1 MNRGVHVELE
11 MKNALN
17 VVRQVSETSS
27 ENKVN
32 NKKNNEKSATMDLH
46 LNEEKILLNEKQ
58 KPRKKSSGKSQESSI
73 SLEMS
78 DTIVAAH
85 DNRK

>member
-1 MNRGVHVELE
+1 MKRGVYVELE

-27 ENKVN
+27 ENKV

-85 DNRK
+85 DKRK

>member
-1 MNRGVHVELE
+1 MKRGVYVELE

-85 DNRK
+85 DKRK